1 MGQVI
6 TLAADSTTL
15 TLNGYAFTSLG
26 VGDYLE
32 LAPIN
37 PLTAH
42 TPGGDGGVTI
52 QGRSDAGEM
61 DVTIRVQKMGDDD
74 IFLNSARNQASPVV
88 FDGSAKTNFVKSGTD
103 GVESYVLESGTITT
117 QPTDGKNDQD
127 GNALMEYV
135 IHFRNGRRNL

>member
-1 MGQVI
+1 MGAVI

-15 TLNGYAFTSLG
+15 TLNGRAFTSLG

-32 LAPIN
+32 LAPVN
-37 PLTAH
+37 PLTTQ

-52 QGRSDAGEM
+52 QGRSDGGVT
-61 DVTIRVQKMGDDD
+61 DVTVRVQKFDDD
-74 IFLNSARNQASPVV
+74 DVFLNSARNQSSPVV
-88 FDGSAKTNFVKSGTD
+88 FDGSVKTNFVKSGTD

-135 IHFRNGRRNL
+135 IQFRNSSRNI